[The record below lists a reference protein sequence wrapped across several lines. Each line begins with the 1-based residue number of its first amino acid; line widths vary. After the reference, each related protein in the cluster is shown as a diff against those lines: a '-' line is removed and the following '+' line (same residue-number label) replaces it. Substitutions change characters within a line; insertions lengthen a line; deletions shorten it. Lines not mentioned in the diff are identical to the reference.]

1 MSQSLSLTGGPPLP
15 QVISFFANHTTPL
28 LGSQLANIVQHDATP
43 LNIQHAPSH
52 TPIITPPMQLIAA
65 PTPMSGIATLFNLIQ
80 LQIEA
85 ITCNHDE
92 IFTIQV
98 EIHERHSLE

>member
-1 MSQSLSLTGGPPLP
+1 
-15 QVISFFANHTTPL
+15 
-28 LGSQLANIVQHDATP
+28 
-43 LNIQHAPSH
+43 
-52 TPIITPPMQLIAA
+52 MQLIAA

-98 EIHERHSLE
+98 EIHERHSLEWQFKTQELLDLEEQKCLELEEEE